1 MNTANNDLNIISIDR
16 RFFLDRNSASWRAV
30 VASGL
35 WLRAGFVG
43 ASAFAIGLIMLFTGE
58 ASALTALTCLV
69 AGGAFAAFAWRRSW
83 AALNRVETSLPVAPA
98 PIVPAPSRSNL
109 YGKALESALLR

>member
-1 MNTANNDLNIISIDR
+1 MNTNDNLNSISIDR
-16 RFFLDRNSASWRAV
+16 RFFVDRNSASWRAF

-43 ASAFAIGLIMLFTGE
+43 ASVFAIGLIMLFTGE

-83 AALNRVETSLPVAPA
+83 AALNRIETSLPVTPA
-98 PIVPAPSRSNL
+98 RVEPALSPSNL
-109 YGKALESALLR
+109 YAKALESALLR